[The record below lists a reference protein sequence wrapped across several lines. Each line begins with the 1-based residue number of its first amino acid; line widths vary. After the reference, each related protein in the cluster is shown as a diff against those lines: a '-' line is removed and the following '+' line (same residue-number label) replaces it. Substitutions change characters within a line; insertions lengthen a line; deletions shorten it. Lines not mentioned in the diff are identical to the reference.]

1 MHQTGYDALYEMYM
15 HVILEH
21 KFMLIWGRI
30 YFSFW
35 GKPYSKVNLLQNQA
49 YATLILIPSKILSII
64 EGVRLPVKNREPYIL
79 LNASCVAA
87 DLKQSIMGHFQA
99 CCTLIHI
106 HDNSSP
112 FGSSLGV
119 WQAGLKSPPL
129 WIIME
134 LS

>member
-49 YATLILIPSKILSII
+49 YATLILIPSKILSILRELGSLSRTGNPTFCWMQAVLLLI
-64 EGVRLPVKNREPYIL
+64 WNR
-79 LNASCVAA
+79 A
-87 DLKQSIMGHFQA
+87 
-99 CCTLIHI
+99 
-106 HDNSSP
+106 
-112 FGSSLGV
+112 
-119 WQAGLKSPPL
+119 
-129 WIIME
+129 
-134 LS
+134 